1 MFPGIQNRALIHSLW
16 YWSIEIK
23 LWLNKWCTDKLYQKC
38 PCSAHAEHC
47 AGLMGGGGH
56 TDWWKCNWSHVQC
69 SSKQCWWQD
78 YPGRDQQ
85 WLCNAMW
92 PYQISSVLST
102 IHTALHIANYNQPVP
117 ARVLASQSTMGI
129 CLLKVYFSNCL
140 LLLHHDF
147 EKSVEFI
154 SEQILL
160 SSFRFDYLFEQ
171 PCYPCSN
178 VNDIEFKWIK
188 YKVIL
193 ITVQWMNE

>member
-16 YWSIEIK
+16 WSIEIK
-23 LWLNKWCTDKLYQKC
+23 LCLNKWCTDKLYQKC

-78 YPGRDQQ
+78 YPGWDQQ

-129 CLLKVYFSNCL
+129 CLLK
-140 LLLHHDF
+140 
-147 EKSVEFI
+147 FI
-154 SEQILL
+154 SQIVYYYYTMTLKKVWNLFRNKFCSRLL
-160 SSFRFDYLFEQ
+160 DLIIYLNNPTRAVQ
-171 PCYPCSN
+171 QCQRY
-178 VNDIEFKWIK
+178 WI
-188 YKVIL
+188 
-193 ITVQWMNE
+193 QMF